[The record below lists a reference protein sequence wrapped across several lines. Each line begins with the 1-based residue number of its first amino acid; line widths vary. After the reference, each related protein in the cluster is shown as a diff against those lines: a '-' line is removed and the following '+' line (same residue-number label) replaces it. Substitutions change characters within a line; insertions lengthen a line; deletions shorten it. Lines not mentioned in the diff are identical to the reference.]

1 MDVIAAIATGGAPTA
16 IGIVR
21 VSGPGCFSLC
31 GRVFRAANGRT
42 LEEQEPRRMVLG
54 DVLDEQGRRLDQG
67 LAVCFPGPGSFTGE
81 DCAEFHCHEVNFNNL
96 CLQGTLQTTFPA
108 NCGLG
113 NWIIQRPRSFQP
125 QRPSPRYWRGS

>member
-81 DCAEFHCHEVNFNNL
+81 DCAEFHCHGSPVVLRELLCALFAAGARQARLENL
-96 CLQGTLQTTFPA
+96 PGGPF
-108 NCGLG
+108 
-113 NWIIQRPRSFQP
+113 
-125 QRPSPRYWRGS
+125 

>member
-54 DVLDEQGRRLDQG
+54 DVIIPHVSQEPDHVWTVALNNTKDDAC
-67 LAVCFPGPGSFTGE
+67 AVIWLRTEPEEEAGPEGE
-81 DCAEFHCHEVNFNNL
+81 NDD
-96 CLQGTLQTTFPA
+96 
-108 NCGLG
+108 
-113 NWIIQRPRSFQP
+113 
-125 QRPSPRYWRGS
+125 